1 MASNKTDIN
10 LKEFLY
16 FSIDKL
22 TEICYTIKVI
32 DRFCTH
38 LGKVTF
44 TQIAKNS
51 ELFCVIFLVMDWHMC
66 MTKSMTCRKKPEI
79 SGFFA
84 IQISDD
90 FLKK

>member
-51 ELFCVIFLVMDWHMC
+51 ELFCVIFLVMD
-66 MTKSMTCRKKPEI
+66 
-79 SGFFA
+79 
-84 IQISDD
+84 
-90 FLKK
+90 